1 MYCQREVFFIL
12 NDSQISDLINI
23 GLQGKADFAEIY
35 MENSNSSSVNLLD
48 NRVVGATSKIVE
60 GVGIRLLSG
69 VNQVYVYSNGDSFD
83 ELVKLCKEASKAIN
97 GDKIVTPEEL
107 SKLSSIEVYKPKVD
121 TVALSKTD
129 LVTYLRQASTFA
141 LDYDS
146 RIKKVTS
153 SIKAGRKTYRVCNSR
168 GVNVENTNSRT
179 RLSVA
184 VIASDDT
191 NQQAG
196 GRIAPGT
203 LRGFEFFEEYPLLD
217 KTQKICDSAI
227 RMLSSGYAPSGKMP
241 VVIGNGFGGVILH
254 EACVHALEATS
265 VGIKS
270 SCFTDKMGQQIAA
283 SCVTAR
289 DDARLEGEWGSY
301 YYDSEG
307 TPSSNLLLIENGIL
321 KNFLVDELGSRRMPG
336 YKSTGCARRQSVAFA
351 PTSRMSNTYFTN
363 GSEKPE
369 DIIADTEYGLYAAD
383 MGGGSVDT
391 ATGEF
396 NFSVNEGYI
405 IRNGK
410 ICEPVRGATLI
421 GKGPE
426 VLMNIDRIGNDLAH
440 AAGMCGSL
448 SGNVPTNVGQPT
460 IRVSSLLVGGRD

>member
-1 MYCQREVFFIL
+1 MYSQREVFFIL
-12 NDSQISDLINI
+12 NDSQICDLINI
-23 GLQGKADFAEIY
+23 GLQGKADLAEIY
-35 MENSNSSSVNLLD
+35 LEHSNNSAVNLLD
-48 NRVVGATSKIVE
+48 NRVVGATSSIIE

-69 VNQVYVYSNGDSFD
+69 VNQVYVYSNGDDFD
-83 ELVKLCKEASKAIN
+83 ELVKLCTEASKAIN
-97 GDKIVTPEEL
+97 GDTIHTAEELQKLSSLEVYTPKINPVEL
-107 SKLSSIEVYKPKVD
+107 SKSDFVS
-121 TVALSKTD
+121 
-129 LVTYLRQASTFA
+129 YLRQAGSFA
-141 LDYDS
+141 LDFDN

-153 SIKAGRKTYRVCNSR
+153 SITASNKTYRVCNSR
-168 GVNVENTNSRT
+168 GVNVENRNSRT
-179 RLSVA
+179 RMSVA
-184 VIASDDT
+184 VIAQDES

-203 LRGFEFFEEYPLLD
+203 LRGFEFFNEYPLIE
-217 KTQKICDSAI
+217 KTQKICESAI

-270 SCFTDKMGQQIAA
+270 SCFTDMIGKQIAA
-283 SCVTAR
+283 PCVTAR
-289 DDARLEGEWGSY
+289 DNARLEGEWGSY
-301 YYDSEG
+301 LYDSEG
-307 TPSSNLLLIENGIL
+307 TPSSDLLLIENGIL
-321 KNFLVDELGSRRMPG
+321 KNYLVDELGSRRMPG
-336 YKSTGCARRQSVAFA
+336 FKSTGCARRQNCAFA

-363 GSEKPE
+363 GKERPE

-396 NFSVNEGYI
+396 NFAVNEGYM

-426 VLMNIDRIGNDLAH
+426 VLMNIDRIGNDLEH

-460 IRVSSLLVGGRD
+460 IRVSSILVGGRE